1 MMVYIKILR
10 WVIIILLFVG
20 CVPAQAQDVE
30 GKIIIDIGHSS
41 LDIRRILN
49 DLVRE
54 LELNYYHVEFSSII
68 SNLDPYDVLVI
79 AAPTQPFTTEEL
91 NAIHHFVDTGGGLLL
106 LGESGVLSSD
116 NVEDFNVLA
125 SYYGI
130 SFQRDVVTDP
140 QNNMVLDKAHPEIPI
155 IENFADH
162 EVTRNVLK
170 IFLVSGCS
178 LRLSKKAI
186 SLAWGGGGT
195 YGDRLSEIYGFGGG
209 TYEPYFEKTGNEL
222 IVLAC
227 SENRDGKVVALGDTS
242 LFRGRSTTG
251 APWTKDPLEYYDH
264 KRLALNIF
272 TWLSVKTWNARV
284 QIRVTQA
291 ENLIGQ
297 GKYQDALDILGEI
310 RSLSPQIVGYST
322 MRDVF
327 ILQTRANQGLEA
339 DRLLEEGRR
348 NLEDLNCEEASKNL
362 EKAFTI
368 YENHGNTQKIEEC
381 VSLLT
386 ICGDRGALLQKAD
399 LLFEEGNTLSG
410 QKKYEEALEKVEGA
424 KIIYE
429 NLGIAEKVDECNRLI
444 KEIQNYQ
451 KKEQQTE
458 ETLQMNRLILA
469 VILVVTAVVIVV
481 LYIWRRLRYREE
493 EEEEEVRP
501 RYR

>member
-493 EEEEEVRP
+493 EEE
-501 RYR
+501 

>member
-1 MMVYIKILR
+1 MVYMKIIR
-10 WVIIILLFVG
+10 WVITILLFVG

-41 LDIRRILN
+41 LDIQRILN
-49 DLVRE
+49 DLARE
-54 LELNYYHVEFSSII
+54 LELNYFQVEFSSII
-68 SNLDPYDVLVI
+68 SDLDPYDVLVI
-79 AAPTQPFTTEEL
+79 AAPTQPYTTEEL
-91 NAIHHFVDTGGGLLL
+91 NGIHQFVNTGGGLLL
-106 LGESGVLSSD
+106 LGESGVLSTD
-116 NVEDFNVLA
+116 DVEDFNVLA

-140 QNNMVLDKAHPEIPI
+140 ENNMVLDRAHPEIPI
-155 IENFADH
+155 IENFGEH

-178 LRLSKKAI
+178 IRLSKNAI
-186 SLAWGGGGT
+186 ALAWGGEDT
-195 YGDRLSEIYGFGGG
+195 YGDRLSEVYGFGGG
-209 TYEPYFEKTGNEL
+209 TQEPYFEKTGNEL

-227 SENRDGKVVALGDTS
+227 CESRDGRVVALGDTS

-251 APWTKDPLEYYDH
+251 DPWTKDPLEYYDH

-272 TWLSVKTWNARV
+272 NWLSVKTWNARV
-284 QIRVTQA
+284 QTKVTEAEALIR
-291 ENLIGQ
+291 Q
-297 GKYQDALDILGEI
+297 GKYEDALEILGEI

-339 DRLLEEGRR
+339 DRLLEEGRK
-348 NLEDLNCEEASKNL
+348 NLDDLNCEEASKNL

-368 YENHGNTQKIEEC
+368 YENLGNTEKIEEC

-399 LLFEEGNTLSG
+399 SLFEEGNTLSG

-429 NLGIAEKVDECNRLI
+429 NLGISEKVDECDKLI

-458 ETLQMNRLILA
+458 ETLQMNRFILA
-469 VILVVTAVVIVV
+469 VILVVTTVVIVI
-481 LYIWRRLRYREE
+481 LFIWRRLRYREE
-493 EEEEEVRP
+493 EEEVRRP
-501 RYR
+501 YRYR